1 MPSGAR
7 RRKAAKKKKVLEAH
21 INPSSNTSQGKEG
34 VKNRNSASQ
43 NNPSHSNPFGEGNK
57 EIEES
62 SSSNAGG
69 GLSNV
74 ETNQKGGLT
83 SKTKNDTVQNESDKG
98 SHDDDRSSS
107 SSSSSS
113 SRSSSSDDESIHS
126 TKKPEELHGKT
137 GDLVASTAASIANL
151 AMPGVSASEGTI
163 SIVENAFAEN
173 GSISDMIASKK
184 LETATKEQS
193 SKPNEDGDLDLSA
206 HAESPENFKP
216 EAEDQPLIESRPPV
230 PQRTSWLSCCGL
242 CDVFT
247 GSNR

>member
-1 MPSGAR
+1 MPSGAK

-34 VKNRNSASQ
+34 VKNRDSASQ

-57 EIEES
+57 EIEET

-83 SKTKNDTVQNESDKG
+83 SETKNDTVQNESDKG
-98 SHDDDRSSS
+98 SRDDDRSSR
-107 SSSSSS
+107 SSS
-113 SRSSSSDDESIHS
+113 SRSSSSDDESIDS

-137 GDLVASTAASIANL
+137 SDLVASTAASIANS

-173 GSISDMIASKK
+173 SSIPDMIASKK

-193 SKPNEDGDLDLSA
+193 SKPNEDGDLDLSE